1 MNKTAIIASTDSG
14 VELGLRIMK
23 EFPHAVV
30 VSTRIHE
37 QVTRIPAIA
46 VFLQD
51 NYRKFDNLVFI
62 GALGICVRSIAPH
75 LEDKHTDPAVIN
87 MDDQGHFVQAVVSGH
102 EGGANALA
110 AKLARATAGQAVI
123 TTSSDLQQ
131 LWALD
136 TLAAEFNWK
145 VFVKSGQ
152 KDSTSGIAP
161 GDHHS
166 PTPAKVFNQLISL
179 FVNKRPTAVLLD
191 LKDKGTQ
198 YLERT
203 KPAFADIYYAFEEI
217 DLSKYELLIAI
228 TYKNYEAPI
237 PVLHYHAPVL
247 NIGMGCSRDIEPE
260 LLEQSFR
267 EQFQSKGL
275 AVAALKVIGSID
287 IKADE
292 TAFIALAATL
302 GVPFVTFTADE
313 LNTQTVP
320 NASEVVLSKLG
331 VHSVSEASA
340 MLLSGNTGLLL
351 EKQKITVSSGK
362 KHTLAI
368 AIDKSAA
375 RKGEVVIV
383 GAGPGDAAL
392 ISIKGKQ
399 LLETADLI
407 LYAGSLVPE
416 ELTHYAKAGAVVR
429 NSASMTLEDQIALME
444 AHYAKGHLIV
454 RLQSG
459 DPSIYGAIQ
468 EQMTIF
474 DEKGM
479 EYAIVPGI
487 SSFQAAAA
495 YLKSEFTIPE
505 VVQSIIL
512 TRGAGK
518 TPLPENEKLN
528 EMARH
533 KATMCIFLSATIA
546 KSVQAQLLEHYA
558 PETPVAVLYR
568 VTWKDEAVYTGQL
581 KDLAQ
586 IIRDNK
592 LTLTTLVIVGDAIGA
607 RKNRSHL
614 YSPEW
619 KHTFRTGKAVKI

>member
-1 MNKTAIIASTDSG
+1 MNKTAIIASTDRG
-14 VELGLRIMK
+14 VELGLRVMK

-30 VSTRIHE
+30 VSTRVHE
-37 QVTRIPAIA
+37 QATTISSIA
-46 VFLQD
+46 GFLQD
-51 NYRKFDNLVFI
+51 NYSRFDSLVFI
-62 GALGICVRSIAPH
+62 GALGICVRSIAPF
-75 LEDKHTDPAVIN
+75 LQDKHTDPAVIN
-87 MDDQGHFVQAVVSGH
+87 MDDHGNFVQAVVSGH
-102 EGGANALA
+102 EGGANELA
-110 AKLARATAGQAVI
+110 TKLARAIAGQAVI

-136 TLAAEFNWK
+136 TLAAQFNWK
-145 VFVKSGQ
+145 TNV
-152 KDSTSGIAP
+152 
-161 GDHHS
+161 
-166 PTPAKVFNQLISL
+166 NNELISL
-179 FVNKRPTAVLLD
+179 FVNNKPTAVLLD
-191 LKDKGTQ
+191 LKDKGTL

-203 KPAFADIYYAFEEI
+203 KPAFADLYYAYEEI
-217 DLSKYELLIAI
+217 DFSKYALLIAV
-228 TYKNYEAPI
+228 TYKEYEAPV

-247 NIGMGCSRDIEPE
+247 NIGMGCSRDIETE
-260 LLEQSFR
+260 LLEASLRQ
-267 EQFQSKGL
+267 QFQVQGL
-275 AVAALKVIGSID
+275 AIDSLKAIGSID

-292 TAFIALAATL
+292 TAFIELAKKL
-302 GVPFVTFTADE
+302 DVPFVTFSADA

-340 MLLSGNTGLLL
+340 MLLSSNTSLLL
-351 EKQKITVSSGK
+351 EKQKITVASGK

-375 RKGEVVIV
+375 RKAEVVIV
-383 GAGPGDAAL
+383 GAGPGDAEL

-479 EYAIVPGI
+479 DYSIVPGI

-518 TPLPENEKLN
+518 TPLPEHEKLN
-528 EMARH
+528 EMAKH

-568 VTWKDEAVYTGQL
+568 VTWKDEAVFTGQL
-581 KDLAQ
+581 QDLAQ

-614 YSPEW
+614 YSPAW
-619 KHTFRTGKAVKI
+619 KHTFRTGKTIKI

>member
-1 MNKTAIIASTDSG
+1 MNKTAIIASTDRG

-30 VSTRIHE
+30 VSTRTHE
-37 QVTRIPAIA
+37 QVTTIPAIA
-46 VFLQD
+46 SFLQD
-51 NYRKFDNLVFI
+51 NYSRFDSLVFI
-62 GALGICVRSIAPH
+62 GALGICVRSIAPY
-75 LEDKHTDPAVIN
+75 LQDKHTDPAVIN
-87 MDDQGHFVQAVVSGH
+87 MDDQGYFVQAVVSGH

-110 AKLARATAGQAVI
+110 TKLARATAGQAVI

-136 TLAAEFNWK
+136 TMAAQFGWK
-145 VFVKSGQ
+145 AAGVS
-152 KDSTSGIAP
+152 
-161 GDHHS
+161 
-166 PTPAKVFNQLISL
+166 NELISL
-179 FVNKRPTAVLLD
+179 FVNNKPTAVLLE

-203 KPAFADIYYAFEEI
+203 KPDFADIYYAYEEI
-217 DLSKYELLIAI
+217 DFSKYELLIAV
-228 TYKNYEAPI
+228 TYKIYEAPI
-237 PVLHYHAPVL
+237 PVLYYHAPVL
-247 NIGMGCSRDIEPE
+247 SIGMGCSRDIESD
-260 LLEQSFR
+260 LLEASFR
-267 EQFQSKGL
+267 AQFQAQGL
-275 AVAALKVIGSID
+275 AIASLKAIGSID

-292 TAFIALAATL
+292 TAFITLAATL
-302 GVPFVTFTADE
+302 SVPFVTFTADE

-340 MLLSGNTGLLL
+340 MLLSSNTSLLL
-351 EKQKITVSSGK
+351 EKQKITVASGK

-375 RKGEVVIV
+375 RKAEVVIV
-383 GAGPGDAAL
+383 GAGPGDAEL

-429 NSASMTLEDQIALME
+429 NSASMTLEDQISLME

-479 EYAIVPGI
+479 DYSIVPGI

-528 EMARH
+528 EMAKH

-546 KSVQAQLLEHYA
+546 KSVQAQLLEHYP

-568 VTWKDEAVYTGQL
+568 VTWKDEAVFTGQL

-586 IIRDNK
+586 IIRENK

-619 KHTFRTGKAVKI
+619 KHTFRTGKALKI

>member
-1 MNKTAIIASTDSG
+1 MNKTAIIASTDRG
-14 VELGLRIMK
+14 VELGLRIRQ

-30 VSTRIHE
+30 VSTRTHE
-37 QVTRIPAIA
+37 QVTSIPAIA
-46 VFLQD
+46 DFLQTNYD
-51 NYRKFDNLVFI
+51 NFDTLVFI
-62 GALGICVRSIAPH
+62 GALGICVRSIAPY
-75 LEDKHTDPAVIN
+75 LQNKHTDPAIIN
-87 MDDQGHFVQAVVSGH
+87 MDDHGYYVQAVVSGH

-110 AKLARATAGQAVI
+110 TKLALATAGQAVI

-136 TLAAEFNWK
+136 TLAAQFNWK
-145 VFVKSGQ
+145 A
-152 KDSTSGIAP
+152 TPNNALIA
-161 GDHHS
+161 
-166 PTPAKVFNQLISL
+166 L
-179 FVNKRPTAVLLD
+179 FVNNKPTAVLLD
-191 LKDKGTQ
+191 IKDKGTQ

-217 DLSKYELLIAI
+217 DFSKYELLIAV

-237 PVLHYHAPVL
+237 PVFHYHVPVL
-247 NIGMGCSRDIEPE
+247 NIGMGCSRDIETD
-260 LLEQSFR
+260 LLEASLH
-267 EQFQSKGL
+267 EQFQIQGL
-275 AVAALKVIGSID
+275 ALSALKAIGSID
-287 IKADE
+287 IKGDE
-292 TAFIALAATL
+292 TAFIALAQTL
-302 GVPFVTFTADE
+302 SVPFITFTADE
-313 LNTQTVP
+313 LNTQVVP

-331 VHSVSEASA
+331 VHSVSEAAA
-340 MLLSGNTGLLL
+340 MLLSGNTGLFL
-351 EKQKITVSSGK
+351 EKQKITVASGK

-368 AIDKSAA
+368 AIDKSAV
-375 RKGEVVIV
+375 RKAEVVIV
-383 GAGPGDAAL
+383 GAGPGDAEL

-416 ELTHYAKAGAVVR
+416 ELTHYAKTGAVVR
-429 NSASMTLEDQIALME
+429 NSASMTLEDQISLME
-444 AHYAKGHLIV
+444 THYAKGHLIV

-479 EYAIVPGI
+479 DYSIVPGI

-528 EMARH
+528 EMAKH

-568 VTWKDEAVYTGQL
+568 VTWKDEAVFTGQL

-619 KHTFRTGKAVKI
+619 KHTFRTGKTLKV

>member
-1 MNKTAIIASTDSG
+1 MNKTAIIASTDRG
-14 VELGLRIMK
+14 VQLGLRIRQ

-30 VSTRIHE
+30 VSTRSFE
-37 QVTRIPAIA
+37 QVKTISSIGG
-46 VFLQD
+46 FLAE
-51 NYRKFDNLVFI
+51 NFVTFDTLVFI
-62 GALGICVRSIAPH
+62 GALGICVRSIAPY
-75 LEDKHTDPAVIN
+75 LQDKHTDPAVIN
-87 MDDQGHFVQAVVSGH
+87 MDDHGRFVQSVVSGH

-110 AKLARATAGQAVI
+110 EKLARATAGQAVI

-136 TLAAEFNWK
+136 TLGVQYNWK
-145 VFVKSGQ
+145 AVVN
-152 KDSTSGIAP
+152 
-161 GDHHS
+161 
-166 PTPAKVFNQLISL
+166 NQLIAL
-179 FVNKRPTAVLLD
+179 FVNNVPTAVLLD
-191 LKDKGTQ
+191 VKDKGTQ
-198 YLERT
+198 YLERSM
-203 KPAFADIYYAFEEI
+203 PEFADVYYNYAEI
-217 DLSKYELLIAI
+217 DFAKYQLLIAV
-228 TYKNYEAPI
+228 TYKQYEAPV
-237 PVLHYHAPVL
+237 PAVYYYAPVL
-247 NIGMGCSRDIEPE
+247 NIGMGCSRGIESDQ
-260 LLEQSFR
+260 LSASVR
-267 EQFQSKGL
+267 KQFDQRGL
-275 AVAALKVIGSID
+275 AVASIKAIGSID
-287 IKADE
+287 IKEDE
-292 TAFIALAATL
+292 VAFIALAAQL
-302 GVPFVTFTADE
+302 GVPLKTFTVEE
-313 LNTQTVP
+313 LNTQVVP

-340 MLLSGNTGLLL
+340 MLMSGNELLL
-351 EKQKITVSSGK
+351 EKQKITVPSGK

-368 AIDKSAA
+368 AIDKAA
-375 RKGEVVIV
+375 QRKAEIVIV
-383 GAGPGDAAL
+383 GAGPGDAEL
-392 ISIKGKQ
+392 ISVKGKV
-399 LLETADLI
+399 LLENADLI

-429 NSASMTLEDQIALME
+429 NSASMTLEDQVSLME

-479 EYAIVPGI
+479 EYSIVPGI

-528 EMARH
+528 EMAKH

-558 PETPVAVLYR
+558 QETPVAVLYR
-568 VTWKDEAVYTGQL
+568 VTWKDERVFTGQL

-586 IIRDNK
+586 IIRENK

-619 KHTFRTGKAVKI
+619 KHTFRTGKQLL

>member
-1 MNKTAIIASTDSG
+1 
-14 VELGLRIMK
+14 
-23 EFPHAVV
+23 VV
-30 VSTRIHE
+30 VSTRTHE
-37 QVTRIPAIA
+37 QVTTIPAIA
-46 VFLQD
+46 SFLQE
-51 NYRKFDNLVFI
+51 NYNRFDSFVFI
-62 GALGICVRSIAPH
+62 GALGICVRSIAPY
-75 LEDKHTDPAVIN
+75 LQDKHTDPAVIN
-87 MDDQGHFVQAVVSGH
+87 MDDHGHFVQAVVSGH

-110 AKLARATAGQAVI
+110 TKLARATAGQAVI

-136 TLAAEFNWK
+136 TLAAQFNWK
-145 VFVKSGQ
+145 AEINN
-152 KDSTSGIAP
+152 T
-161 GDHHS
+161 
-166 PTPAKVFNQLISL
+166 LISL
-179 FVNKRPTAVLLD
+179 FVNNQPTAVLLD

-203 KPAFADIYYAFEEI
+203 KPDFADIYYAYEEI
-217 DLSKYELLIAI
+217 DFSKYSLLIAV
-228 TYKNYEAPI
+228 TYKVYAAPV

-247 NIGMGCSRDIEPE
+247 NIGMGCSRDIESE

-267 EQFQSKGL
+267 EQFQAQGL
-275 AVAALKVIGSID
+275 AVAALKAIGSID

-292 TAFIALAATL
+292 TAFINLAATL
-302 GVPFVTFTADE
+302 GVPLITFTADE

-331 VHSVSEASA
+331 VHSVSEAAA
-340 MLLSGNTGLLL
+340 MLLAGNTSLLL

-368 AIDKSAA
+368 AVDKSAV
-375 RKGEVVIV
+375 RKAEIVIV

-429 NSASMTLEDQIALME
+429 NSASMTLEDQVSLME
-444 AHYAKGHLIV
+444 DHYARGHLIV

-479 EYAIVPGI
+479 DYSIVPGI

-518 TPLPENEKLN
+518 TPLPENEKLS
-528 EMARH
+528 EMAKH

-568 VTWKDEAVYTGQL
+568 VTWKDEAVFTGQL

-586 IIRDNK
+586 IIRENK

-619 KHTFRTGKAVKI
+619 KHTFRTGKTIKV